1 LFKRG
6 LDAWLAK
13 FDVEPR
19 ATLPEVLCP
28 LGNGSG
34 MRIDFE
40 RLFRGYAWSATL
52 TRTGAR

>member
-1 LFKRG
+1 
-6 LDAWLAK
+6 
-13 FDVEPR
+13 
-19 ATLPEVLCP
+19 LPEVLCP